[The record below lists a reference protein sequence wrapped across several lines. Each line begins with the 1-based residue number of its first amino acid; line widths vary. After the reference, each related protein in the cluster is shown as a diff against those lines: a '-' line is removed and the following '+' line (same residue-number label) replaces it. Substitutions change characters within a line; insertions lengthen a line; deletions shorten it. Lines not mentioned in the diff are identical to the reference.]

1 MCQNAEGMKV
11 LFLIISLFCILP
23 VSEAQEIDALTFNVR
38 YDNPRDGKDAWPKR
52 KEMAGQWLKEQAPD
66 VVGLQEAKRHQI
78 DDIRKIATQYS
89 EYGVGRDDGKS
100 AGEHCTVLYKT
111 ARFSLDQKECGTFW
125 LSDTP
130 EKIASKS
137 WGNGIPRIC
146 TWVRLVER
154 ESKRAFYV
162 YNVHWDHRSQPSRE
176 GAAQLIIERIKK
188 RAYPKDPVIL
198 MGDFNADEANPAIR
212 ALKASPLGLVDS
224 YRVVNPDEKAVRTF
238 HGFRGGKAAG
248 GKIDHVF
255 VLPANVRV
263 KSASIERYHRE
274 GRYLSD
280 HYPVRAVLLF

>member
-1 MCQNAEGMKV
+1 MRL
-11 LFLIISLFCILP
+11 LFLSIWLLGISP
-23 VSEAQEIDALTFNVR
+23 VAGALEVDALTFNIR

-52 KEMAGQWLKEQAPD
+52 REMVGQWLQGQAPD

-100 AGEHCTVLYKT
+100 AGEHCTILYKT
-111 ARFSLDQKECGTFW
+111 VRFTLDKADCGTFW

-130 EKIASKS
+130 GKVASKS

-146 TWVRLVER
+146 TWARLVEKK
-154 ESKRAFYV
+154 SKRAFYV

-176 GAAQLIIERIKK
+176 GAARLIGERIAK
-188 RAYPKDPVIL
+188 RSRPKEPVIL
-198 MGDFNADEANPAIR
+198 MGDFNADETNPAIR
-212 ALKASPLGLVDS
+212 ALKAKPLGLIDS
-224 YRVVNPDEKAVRTF
+224 YRVVNPDEEAVRTF
-238 HGFRGGKAAG
+238 HGFRGGKASG

-255 VLPANVRV
+255 VLPGTAKV
-263 KSASIERYHRE
+263 KSAVIARYHRE

-280 HYPVRAVLLF
+280 HYPVRAVLTF